1 MTSQGV
7 GNPFA
12 PGETM
17 MGYQACELHGK
28 VYIGVEEQ
36 LKDSAGNCY
45 EEKLTNLHAE
55 DEIYFRYVESAK
67 DWTKVRLITAG
78 SGKVTVWMNG
88 KIAGSITVEGK
99 TRITK
104 LTEAEIGMP
113 AGRYEVV
120 LKVDAAEG
128 LEIFEVT
135 VE

>member
-1 MTSQGV
+1 M
-7 GNPFA
+7 
-12 PGETM
+12 
-17 MGYQACELHGK
+17 
-28 VYIGVEEQ
+28 
-36 LKDSAGNCY
+36 
-45 EEKLTNLHAE
+45 
-55 DEIYFRYVESAK
+55 
-67 DWTKVRLITAG
+67 
-78 SGKVTVWMNG
+78 WMNG

-99 TRITK
+99 TGITK

>member
-1 MTSQGV
+1 
-7 GNPFA
+7 
-12 PGETM
+12 
-17 MGYQACELHGK
+17 
-28 VYIGVEEQ
+28 
-36 LKDSAGNCY
+36 
-45 EEKLTNLHAE
+45 
-55 DEIYFRYVESAK
+55 
-67 DWTKVRLITAG
+67 
-78 SGKVTVWMNG
+78 MNG